1 MHVLT
6 YVLQMQN
13 VSNEAVEEDAIL
25 NELRLADFVT
35 ELPLRESHFTGLA
48 KLLEQHFGK
57 DNLKADSS
65 NMTITINKDGVIR
78 FFINLRARIKRAID
92 LAMDRPIENFIHM
105 RDGADWYAIKNM
117 LEDPFATQFYVEG
130 FGCGSMTGF
139 AYHMFVVMEYE
150 NADSITLILGQVFDI
165 HY

>member
-6 YVLQMQN
+6 YVLQMHN
-13 VSNEAVEEDAIL
+13 VPNEAVEEDAIL
-25 NELRLADFVT
+25 NELRLADYVT
-35 ELPLRESHFTGLA
+35 ELPLQESHFTGLA

-57 DNLKADSS
+57 DNLTTDSN
-65 NMTITINKDGVIR
+65 NMTITINTDGVIR

-92 LAMDRPIENFIHM
+92 LAMDKPISDFIHM
-105 RDGADWYAIKNM
+105 RDEADWYAIKNM

-130 FGCGSMTGF
+130 FGCGSMTRF

-150 NADSITLILGQVFDI
+150 KADNVSLVLSQVFDI

>member
-6 YVLQMQN
+6 FVLQMPN
-13 VSNEAVEEDAIL
+13 VPNETVEEEAIL
-25 NELRLADFVT
+25 NELRLADYVT
-35 ELPLRESHFTGLA
+35 ELPLQESHFTGLA

-78 FFINLRARIKRAID
+78 FFINLRARIKRA
-92 LAMDRPIENFIHM
+92 MDKPISDFIHM
-105 RDGADWYAIKNM
+105 RDEADWYAIKNM
-117 LEDPFATQFYVEG
+117 LEDPFATQFYMV
-130 FGCGSMTGF
+130 GCGCSSMTVF
-139 AYHMFVVMEYE
+139 AYHLFVCMEYE